1 MRIMTVALRAEQDL
15 VTARQRARA
24 IAEHLGFDA
33 QDQAR
38 IATSVSEIARNA
50 LRYAGQ
56 GQVEFEI
63 EGTRSP
69 QVLAIRVADAGPGIP
84 HLPSVL
90 SGQYRSSTGMGLGLM
105 GARRLMD
112 HFTISS
118 SDKGTAVVLKKIFPP
133 AARLADATALAELS
147 KALAAGSGF
156 SPLDELQQQNRELL
170 RTLAELRERQEELLA
185 LNRELEDTNRGVV
198 ALYAELEERADSL
211 RRADETK
218 TRFLSNM
225 SHEFRTP
232 LNSIRALTALLL
244 ARTDGPLTAEQA
256 TQLQFVH
263 KAADDL
269 TELIDDLLDL
279 AKIEAGKTEVRPV
292 EFSAA
297 NLFSALR
304 GMLRPLLVTDKV
316 ALRFENADE
325 IPLLYGDEAKI
336 SQILRNFISN
346 ALKFTER
353 GEIRVAAEASPDGD
367 SVTFSVAD
375 TGIGISQENQEKIF
389 EEFVQVHGPMQLKM
403 KGTGL
408 GLPLCQRLSSLLGGN
423 LSVVSV
429 LGQGSTFSLTV
440 PVHYAVAQHDM
451 PLPAKES
458 LEDPRRIPVLVVED
472 EPDTLAYYERI
483 ARGTPYLLVPARTL
497 RHATE
502 MMTLVRPA
510 AVMLDIVLGGETTWQ
525 WLGALKSTAEHATLP
540 VIIVS
545 NVDDPQKGFALGAD
559 AYLRKP
565 IGRTAF
571 IETLNRLTRPRI
583 LIIDDDPAARYTV
596 RKMCEH
602 LPYQLLEAAD
612 AREGLRVATTMQ
624 PRVIVLDLNLPDRRG
639 EEVLHEL
646 SSSPA
651 TTDIPIV
658 VLTSEDISQSSR
670 DELMRDAD
678 DILSKRDLRR
688 ETLTAALAAANPTS

>member
-69 QVLAIRVADAGPGIP
+69 QVLAIRVADTGPGIP
-84 HLPSVL
+84 HLQSVL
-90 SGQYRSSTGMGLGLM
+90 SGQYRSSTGMGMGLM

-244 ARTDGPLTAEQA
+244 TRTDGPLTDEQA
-256 TQLQFVH
+256 TQLQFVQ

-279 AKIEAGKTEVRPV
+279 AKIEAGKTEIRPV

-375 TGIGISQENQEKIF
+375 TGIGISEEYQEKIF

-408 GLPLCQRLSSLLGGN
+408 GLPLCRRLSSLLGGS

-440 PVHYAVAQHDM
+440 PVHYAVVQHDI

-458 LEDPRRIPVLVVED
+458 LEDPSRIPVLVVED
-472 EPDTLAYYERI
+472 EPDTLAHYEKI
-483 ARGTPYLLVPARTL
+483 ARGTPYLLVSARTL

-502 MMTLVRPA
+502 LMTLVRPA

-540 VIIVS
+540 VIVAS

-571 IETLNRLTRPRI
+571 IEALNRLTRPRI

-646 SSSPA
+646 TSSPA

-658 VLTSEDISQSSR
+658 VLTSEEISQSSR

-678 DILSKRDLRR
+678 DVLSKRDLRR

>member
-1 MRIMTVALRAEQDL
+1 MRIMTVALRTEQDV
-15 VTARQRARA
+15 VTARQRARQ
-24 IAEHLGFDA
+24 IAELLGFDA

-63 EGTRSP
+63 EGMRLP
-69 QVLAIRVADAGPGIP
+69 QVLTIQVQDKGRGIP
-84 HLPSVL
+84 DVQAVL
-90 SGQYRSSTGMGLGLM
+90 SGQYRSSTGMGFGII

-112 HFTISS
+112 HFTVASS
-118 SDKGTAVVLKKIFPP
+118 GMGTTVVLKKIFPP
-133 AARLADATALAELS
+133 AARLVDAAALAELA
-147 KALAAGSGF
+147 KALTAGSGF
-156 SPLDELQQQNRELL
+156 SPLDEVQQQNRELM
-170 RTLAELRERQEELLA
+170 RTLGELRERQEELLA

-244 ARTDGPLTAEQA
+244 SRTDGPLTDEQA
-256 TQLQFVH
+256 TQLQFVR

-325 IPLLYGDEAKI
+325 IPTIYGDEAKI

-367 SVTFSVAD
+367 SLTFSVAD
-375 TGIGISQENQEKIF
+375 TGIGISQEDQEKIF
-389 EEFVQVHGPMQLKM
+389 EEFVQVHGPMQSRT

-408 GLPLCQRLSSLLGGN
+408 GLPLCRKLSGLLGGKV
-423 LSVVSV
+423 SVASV

-440 PVHYAVAQHDM
+440 PVHYALAQHDI
-451 PLPAKES
+451 PLPDEET

-472 EPDTLAYYERI
+472 EPDTFAYYEKI
-483 ARGTPYLLVPARTL
+483 ARGTPYLLVSARTL

-502 MMTLVRPA
+502 LVTRVRPA
-510 AVMLDIVLGGETTWQ
+510 AVMLDIVLGGETTWG
-525 WLGALKSTAEHATLP
+525 WLGELKSTAEHAALP
-540 VIIVS
+540 VIVAS

-583 LIIDDDPAARYTV
+583 LVIDDDPAARYTV

-602 LPYQLLEAAD
+602 LPYHLLEAAD

-639 EEVLHEL
+639 EEVLREL
-646 SSSPA
+646 SSSPT
-651 TTDIPIV
+651 TTDIPVV
-658 VLTSEDISQSSR
+658 VLTSEDMSQSSR

-678 DILSKRDLRR
+678 EVLS
-688 ETLTAALAAANPTS
+688 